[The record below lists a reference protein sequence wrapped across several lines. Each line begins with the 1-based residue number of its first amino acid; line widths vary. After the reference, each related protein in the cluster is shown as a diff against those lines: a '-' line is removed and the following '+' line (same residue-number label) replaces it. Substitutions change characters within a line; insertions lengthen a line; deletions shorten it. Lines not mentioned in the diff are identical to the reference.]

1 MADAVTG
8 GAGSEDLLRAQFNAL
23 DTDGSGS
30 LSHQEVK
37 KALRNAKKFAGE
49 AQLQQLF
56 DACDKDGDGVIN
68 FDEFKLLM
76 ALPAEAGE
84 SVLRCM
90 AAEFIGL
97 ILFQFFGG
105 LANAGPAGNGVVL
118 AVLIFNT
125 AAISGGHLNPAVT
138 FALAVTQQIPPVK
151 MVLYWIAQFVGG
163 IVGAAMYTK
172 INIKAGQTHTG
183 CTVPKVYPSGQ
194 PGLTAGNVFGMEF
207 IATFLLV
214 FTVFG
219 TAVDPRTGAGN
230 FAPIAIGFSLF
241 VSALAIGGFTGAGL
255 NPARTLCPA
264 LVHDCWTNKD
274 TPTPTDNYQWAYV
287 LAQFLAGAFAGLLYK
302 YAFMTRPGDG
312 QKKAAAAFQFMAL
325 ESKAIRDRLATKA
338 D

>member
-1 MADAVTG
+1 MSADHDTTTHMCLFCARRTTG
-8 GAGSEDLLRAQFNAL
+8 L
-23 DTDGSGS
+23 T
-30 LSHQEVK
+30 
-37 KALRNAKKFAGE
+37 
-49 AQLQQLF
+49 LF
-56 DACDKDGDGVIN
+56 GW
-68 FDEFKLLM
+68 
-76 ALPAEAGE
+76 
-84 SVLRCM
+84 
-90 AAEFIGL
+90 
-97 ILFQFFGG
+97 QFFGG
-105 LANAGPAGNGVVL
+105 LANAGAAGNGVVL

-172 INIKAGQTHTG
+172 INIIPGSTEIATG

-264 LVHDCWTNKD
+264 LVHDCWTKD
-274 TPTPTDNYQWAYV
+274 GPAYEGYPKDNYQWAYV